1 MQQFSQVL
9 DDDDLDDDDLDK
21 DGLDEGVRSLD
32 PLQPDVSDAPL
43 REAATN

>member
-32 PLQPDVSDAPL
+32 PL
-43 REAATN
+43 